1 MCLDPKLA
9 GFRDYRYWRYEAADG
24 EGDDA
29 VGRARCRENMQEAS
43 GGASQFTEDFTLIVK
58 MPPGGTPPRNPMVLP
73 KVTRQ
78 GGGGEQETVAGT
90 VDGCVHM
97 HAQQGWQWAAEGSQK
112 GHRRAT
118 EGSEKGHRRVTEGSQ
133 AEGLQKC

>member
-1 MCLDPKLA
+1 
-9 GFRDYRYWRYEAADG
+9 
-24 EGDDA
+24 
-29 VGRARCRENMQEAS
+29 MQEPS